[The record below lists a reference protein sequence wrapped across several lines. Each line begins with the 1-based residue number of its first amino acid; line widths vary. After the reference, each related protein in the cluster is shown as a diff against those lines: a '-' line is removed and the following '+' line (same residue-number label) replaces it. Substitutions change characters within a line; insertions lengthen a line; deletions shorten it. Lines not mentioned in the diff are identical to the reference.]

1 MRIIKKNF
9 DENLM
14 KRFFN
19 TCMFSNSDNNK
30 LILLLR
36 KSVYSYNDM
45 DDSEKVHET
54 SLPEIIVI
62 SLLQSLKYGRYCWCR
77 LRVYKKSKKVVN
89 IKNLG
94 DYQGLYARSDTL
106 LVANVFENFPNICL
120 EIYKIHRVHFFLH
133 QDKYDKQL

>member
-36 KSVYSYNDM
+36 KSVSSYNDM
-45 DDSEKVHET
+45 DDWEKVHET

-62 SLLQSLKYGRYCWCR
+62 SLLQSLKYGRYC
-77 LRVYKKSKKVVN
+77 
-89 IKNLG
+89 
-94 DYQGLYARSDTL
+94 
-106 LVANVFENFPNICL
+106 
-120 EIYKIHRVHFFLH
+120 
-133 QDKYDKQL
+133 